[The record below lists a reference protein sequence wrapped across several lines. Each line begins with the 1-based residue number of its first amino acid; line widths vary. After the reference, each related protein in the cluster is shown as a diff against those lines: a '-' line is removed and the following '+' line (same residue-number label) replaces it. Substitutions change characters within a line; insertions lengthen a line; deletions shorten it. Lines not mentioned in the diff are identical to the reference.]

1 MIDPRRAADAATPDA
16 PSAPLASESPVSW
29 PDPDDQSLTW
39 DLDDMHMPFAQP
51 PLALDYLRV
60 LAAGFNPVYEEWDLP
75 MRVRMFIANGY
86 AFFALDPGSPDL
98 DETAVLAQRTERN
111 RAFIRVSLDYWEH
124 DAMPR
129 ILAAERRIRT
139 VDVDGL
145 SPEDLAAAWAQSWLD
160 IGELWTIHFKAIR
173 GAYQVT
179 EDLADLYESI
189 VPDAS
194 PGEALALIQG
204 ENTTLHE
211 VEAGVERL
219 ADLIAEQPAVRRR
232 FASGPSPTIEE
243 IEALDGGAEVAWEVR
258 QFIDAHGHLG
268 QAFDDLT
275 MPSWGE
281 EPHILLA
288 ELAQRLT
295 HAPER
300 SADRTARLRVEA
312 DRLANAA
319 RARLTAEPERLAS
332 FEDLLSLGRTVG
344 PLTEVHNYWIDRMA
358 QARIRALSVRVGR
371 RLVREGSI
379 DAADDVFYLERDE
392 VEATIR
398 RPTDRRALVAER
410 REEHMRQRAM
420 RPPIFLGKAREN
432 PEADRFGGGPQEH
445 ESATQLGGVGA
456 SAGIATGPAR
466 VTLGPDDFGRIAPG
480 DIIVCPSSNPSWVPV
495 FAIAGGLVTNTGG
508 VLSHAAVVAREFG
521 LPAVVGVSGATTLI
535 PDGRL
540 VEIDGTTGSVRLL

>member
-1 MIDPRRAADAATPDA
+1 MIDPRLPSDTASDPA
-16 PSAPLASESPVSW
+16 PSTPTAGETPVSW
-29 PDPDDQSLTW
+29 PDPDDQTLTW
-39 DLDDMHMPFAQP
+39 DLDDMHMPFAQA
-51 PLALDYLRV
+51 PLSLDYLRV
-60 LAAGFNPVYEEWDLP
+60 LAAGFNPVHEEWGLP
-75 MRVRMFIANGY
+75 LRVRMFIANGY

-98 DETAVLAQRTERN
+98 DEETVLAQRTERN
-111 RAFIRVSLDYWEH
+111 RAFMRVSLDYWEH

-129 ILAAERRIRT
+129 IRAAERRIRS
-139 VDVDGL
+139 VDVEGL
-145 SPEDLAAAWAQSWLD
+145 PAEGLAEAWAQSWRD
-160 IGELWTIHFKAIR
+160 IGEMWAIHFKAIR

-179 EDLADLYESI
+179 GDLADLYESV
-189 VPDAS
+189 VPSAS

-204 ENTTLHE
+204 TNTTLHE
-211 VEAGVERL
+211 VEAGVEEL
-219 ADLIAEQPAVRRR
+219 ADLIAARPSVRQRIA
-232 FASGPSPTIEE
+232 ASPPPGLEE
-243 IEALDGGAEVAWEVR
+243 IEALDDGADVAAAVR
-258 QFIDAHGHLG
+258 QFLETHGHLG
-268 QAFDDLT
+268 QPFDDLT
-275 MPSWGE
+275 LPSWAE

-288 ELAQRLT
+288 ELGQRLT

-319 RARLTAEPERLAS
+319 REHLAGDPERLAT
-332 FEDLLSLGRTVG
+332 FEDLLSLGRALG

-379 DAADDVFYLERDE
+379 AKPEDVFYLERDE
-392 VEATIR
+392 IEATILQ
-398 RPTDRRALVAER
+398 PTDRRGLVEQRRAEH
-410 REEHMRQRAM
+410 ERQKAM
-420 RPPIFLGKAREN
+420 QPPIFLGKARET

-445 ESATQLGGVGA
+445 QSATELGGVGA
-456 SAGIATGPAR
+456 SAGIARGPAR

-495 FAIAGGLVTNTGG
+495 FTIAGGLVTNTGG

-535 PDGRL
+535 RDGQL
-540 VEIDGTTGSVRLL
+540 VEIDGTAGSVRLL